1 MTIFR
6 QHFILK
12 TYNIKEKVTDKY
24 GVERR
29 MVRQKSV
36 LLYRKTNVT
45 IR

>member
-12 TYNIKEKVTDKY
+12 TYNIKKKLTD
-24 GVERR
+24 ERGTKQR
-29 MVRQKSV
+29 WVIQKSV

-45 IR
+45 IL